1 MARPKK
7 GTKSGDLA
15 SKRWRE
21 TMLKNHGGE
30 EGLRKMMAKV
40 GAIGGRNGHTGGFA
54 YNPELARIAG
64 AKGGSISKRGEA
76 ITWYENNKD
85 KIDALTKEGYDN
97 KTIANA
103 LGVKLSKIYYVKK
116 NYGGTK

>member
-1 MARPKK
+1 MSRPKK
-7 GTKSGDLA
+7 GTKSGELA
-15 SKRWRE
+15 SKKWRE
-21 TMLKNHGGE
+21 TMLKKYGGKQ
-30 EGLRKMMAKV
+30 GLYKAMSKI
-40 GAIGGRNGHTGGFA
+40 GAQGGRNGHTGGFA

-64 AKGGSISKRGEA
+64 AKGGSISKRNDA
-76 ITWYENNKD
+76 ISWYENNKD
-85 KIDALTKEGYDN
+85 KIDALTKEGCDN